1 MFMIRFFRLGKFFD
15 NDYIKSKERSRK
27 MSTEKAELRIVKREV
42 PSRMRAFRLMPT
54 EDQMLEDYARTHE
67 ATVSDIV
74 ISALRQT
81 GVLPEAGE

>member
-1 MFMIRFFRLGKFFD
+1 MFLIIAE
-15 NDYIKSKERSRK
+15 NEERSRK
-27 MSTEKAELRIVKREV
+27 MDTEKAELRIVKREV

>member
-1 MFMIRFFRLGKFFD
+1 MGA
-15 NDYIKSKERSRK
+15 
-27 MSTEKAELRIVKREV
+27 EKAELRIVKREV

-54 EDQMLEDYARTHE
+54 EDKMLEDFAREHS
-67 ATVSDIV
+67 ASVSDVV

>member
-1 MFMIRFFRLGKFFD
+1 
-15 NDYIKSKERSRK
+15 
-27 MSTEKAELRIVKREV
+27 MSTDKVTLRIVRREV
-42 PSRMRAFRLMPT
+42 PARVRAFRLMPN
-54 EDQMLEDYARTHE
+54 EDKMLEDYARTHE

>member
-1 MFMIRFFRLGKFFD
+1 
-15 NDYIKSKERSRK
+15 
-27 MSTEKAELRIVKREV
+27 MSTDKVTLRIVKREV

>member
-1 MFMIRFFRLGKFFD
+1 MFLIIAE
-15 NDYIKSKERSRK
+15 NEERSRK
-27 MSTEKAELRIVKREV
+27 MGTGKAELRIVKREV

-54 EDQMLEDYARTHE
+54 EDRMLEDYARTHE

>member
-1 MFMIRFFRLGKFFD
+1 MFLIIAE
-15 NDYIKSKERSRK
+15 NEERSRK
-27 MSTEKAELRIVKREV
+27 MGTEKAELRIVKREV
-42 PSRMRAFRLMPT
+42 PSRMRAFRLMPN
-54 EDQMLEDYARTHE
+54 EDRMLEDYARTHE

>member
-1 MFMIRFFRLGKFFD
+1 MGTDKV
-15 NDYIKSKERSRK
+15 
-27 MSTEKAELRIVKREV
+27 TLRIVKREV

-54 EDQMLEDYARTHE
+54 EDQMLEDFAREHS
-67 ATVSDIV
+67 ASVSDVV

>member
-1 MFMIRFFRLGKFFD
+1 
-15 NDYIKSKERSRK
+15 
-27 MSTEKAELRIVKREV
+27 MSTGKAELRIVKREA
-42 PSRMRAFRLMPT
+42 PSRMRAFRLMPN
-54 EDQMLEDYARTHE
+54 EDRMLEDYARTHE

>member
-1 MFMIRFFRLGKFFD
+1 
-15 NDYIKSKERSRK
+15 
-27 MSTEKAELRIVKREV
+27 MSTDKVTLRIVKREV

-54 EDQMLEDYARTHE
+54 EDQMLEDFAREHS
-67 ATVSDIV
+67 ASVSDVV